1 MVAACVAACA
11 GRIPRDSYGV
21 AALEVRGAEHMDE
34 AAIAACLATHP
45 RERFGIVFGSA
56 PDPRCGDPPFN
67 ASRYPIELWAWPWT
81 EWPLF
86 NETAFE
92 RDRDRI
98 ERWYAA
104 RGYYDARVVNTQLR
118 RDEEEREIEVL
129 FSVREGEPV
138 LVVRIHLHGLDKLP
152 AGVREQVR
160 DAIELELGE
169 PFDEAFYERSKRV
182 TLEVLQEASYARA
195 EVTGDVSL
203 DPVQKLARVELRYKP
218 GPTCRFGDVTIEGE
232 GSLPAAPIKSAAA
245 IEAGEPFSLA
255 AMRDAR
261 LAIFA
266 LGPFASVDV
275 EHTMRPDSP
284 VADVQIRVMAA
295 RSFRYGVGIG
305 MAAGEIN
312 PPLADLS
319 TTINQQQWDVHLL
332 GKIEHRNFL
341 GGMRNL
347 KIEERPRLIFDA
359 PFPATEDR
367 SSGTKRGPPSIGN
380 LVTLELRQPAFA
392 EARTT
397 LVLRARWDRGPD
409 PYGGGFA
416 RDDIVAGIGPERRF
430 FEGKLLVSTSVNT
443 DLFLPIDDK
452 DDPPPYPNTELVYM
466 HHVGQL
472 DLRDDSRNTTR
483 GAFFA
488 LGVQH
493 GGYFLP
499 GDWNYVR
506 VTEDTRGYLPLP
518 GGLVLAARLKLGI
531 MAVTSSTIGV
541 PRRASETEDDDAIE
555 ARRYL
560 ENLAAYGP
568 LEHRLRGGGS
578 NSVRGYAP
586 NTLGDVEVLA
596 GRLITGGLRQW
607 ETSVEL
613 RVPITQSFGTVLF
626 VDAGDVSRSTGYRFD
641 HPQASLGIG
650 LRYRT
655 IVGPLR
661 LDFALAP
668 DDLQVFGVDERVR
681 SGVEQ
686 STFFGLDGA
695 VSFTIGEAF

>member
-1 MVAACVAACA
+1 VSVTCAAWLAACA
-11 GRIPRDSYGV
+11 EAIPKNSYGV
-21 AALEVRGAEHMDE
+21 ASLEIRGAEHMDE

-56 PDPRCGDPPFN
+56 ADPRCGQPPFN

-92 RDRDRI
+92 RDSDRI

-104 RGYYDARVVNTQLR
+104 RGYYDALVVDTHVLR
-118 RDEEEREIEVL
+118 NEEDREVEVL

-138 LVVRIHLHGLDKLP
+138 LVVRIHLHGLDELP
-152 AGVREQVR
+152 VDVREQVR

-169 PFDEAFYERSKRV
+169 PFDEAFYDRSKRAA
-182 TLEVLQEASYARA
+182 LEVLQEASYARA
-195 EVTGDVSL
+195 EVEGAVSL
-203 DPVQKLARVELRYKP
+203 DPKQKLARVELRFTP
-218 GPTCRFGDVTIEGE
+218 GPTCRFGDVTLEGE
-232 GSLPAAPIKSAAA
+232 RSLPARPIKAAAA
-245 IEAGEPFSLA
+245 IEPGTPFSLA

-275 EHTMRPDSP
+275 DHTMRPESP
-284 VADVQIRVMAA
+284 VADVQIRVMPA

-305 MAAGEIN
+305 LAAGEIN
-312 PPLADLS
+312 PPLTDLS
-319 TTINQQQWDVHLL
+319 TSINQSQWDVHLL

-347 KIEERPRLIFDA
+347 KIEERPRLIFDSS
-359 PFPATEDR
+359 FPR
-367 SSGTKRGPPSIGN
+367 TKDPAIGN
-380 LVTLELRQPAFA
+380 LITLELRQPAFA

-409 PYGGGFA
+409 PYGGDFR

-443 DLFLPIDDK
+443 DLFLPIDD
-452 DDPPPYPNTELVYM
+452 DPDEDPPYPNTELVYM

-488 LGVQH
+488 VGVQH

-506 VTEDTRGYLPLP
+506 LTEDSRGYLPLP
-518 GGLVLAARLKLGI
+518 GGLVLAARLKLGF

-541 PRRASETEDDDAIE
+541 PRESASESDDE
-555 ARRYL
+555 SERRRYL
-560 ENLAAYGP
+560 ANLAAYGP

-586 NTLGDVEVLA
+586 NTLGDVEELA
-596 GRLITGGLRQW
+596 GRLITGGLRLW
-607 ETSVEL
+607 ESSVEL

-641 HPQASLGIG
+641 HPQTSLGIG

-668 DDLQVFGVDERVR
+668 DELQVFGVDERVR

>member
-1 MVAACVAACA
+1 
-11 GRIPRDSYGV
+11 
-21 AALEVRGAEHMDE
+21 MDE

-45 RERFGIVFGSA
+45 RERFGFVLGGA
-56 PDPRCGDPPFN
+56 VDPRCGDPPFN
-67 ASRYPIELWAWPWT
+67 ASRTPVELWPWPWT

-92 RDRDRI
+92 RDQDRI

-104 RGYYDARVVNTQLR
+104 RGYYDARVTDSHLLR
-118 RDEEEREIEVL
+118 DDEDREIEVL
-129 FSVREGEPV
+129 FHVHEGEPV
-138 LVVRIHLHGLDKLP
+138 LVVRIELLGLEDLP
-152 AGVREQVR
+152 QDVRDQVRE
-160 DAIELELGE
+160 ALELELGE
-169 PFDEAFYERSKRV
+169 PFDEAFYDRSKRA

-195 EVTGDVSL
+195 TVEGSVSL
-203 DPVQKLARVELRYKP
+203 DPVQKLARVQLLYTP
-218 GPTCRFGDVTIEGE
+218 GPTCRFGDVTIEGQQ
-232 GSLPAAPIKSAAA
+232 SLPPRPINAAAA
-245 IEAGEPFSLA
+245 IERGDPFSLSA
-255 AMRDAR
+255 LRDAR

-266 LGPFASVDV
+266 LGPFASVEI
-275 EHTMRPDSP
+275 EHTMRPDSA
-284 VADVQIRVMAA
+284 VADVQIRVMPA
-295 RSFRYGVGIG
+295 RSFRFGVGIG
-305 MAAGEIN
+305 LAAGEIN

-319 TTINQQQWDVHLL
+319 TSANPAQWDVHLL

-347 KIEERPRLIFDA
+347 KIEDRPRLIFDSR
-359 PFPATEDR
+359 FPGLRAEGRKSEKPT
-367 SSGTKRGPPSIGN
+367 IGN
-380 LVTLELRQPAFA
+380 LVTLELRQPGFA

-409 PYGGGFA
+409 AYGGAFA

-430 FEGKLLVSTSVNT
+430 FEGKVLVGSSVNT
-443 DLFLPIDDK
+443 DLFQPIDD
-452 DDPPPYPNTELVYM
+452 DAPYPNTELVYM
-466 HHVGQL
+466 HHLGQL
-472 DLRDDSRNTTR
+472 DLRDDARNTTS

-488 LGVQH
+488 VGVQH

-506 VTEDTRGYLPLP
+506 LTEDTRGYLPLP
-518 GGLVLAARLKLGI
+518 GGLVLAGRLKFGF
-531 MAVTSSTIGV
+531 MHVSGSTISV
-541 PRRASETEDDDAIE
+541 PRDAE
-555 ARRYL
+555 GEQRRYL

-586 NTLGDVEVLA
+586 NTLGDVEELA
-596 GRLITGGLRQW
+596 GRLITGGLRLW

-613 RVPITQSFGTVLF
+613 RVPVTQSFGAVLF

-641 HPQASLGIG
+641 HPQTSLGVG

-668 DDLQVFGVDERVR
+668 KNLQVFGPDERVR
-681 SGVEQ
+681 SGVDQ
-686 STFFGLDGA
+686 STIFGQNGS

>member
-1 MVAACVAACA
+1 
-11 GRIPRDSYGV
+11 
-21 AALEVRGAEHMDE
+21 MDE

-45 RERFGIVFGSA
+45 RERFGFVLGGA
-56 PDPRCGDPPFN
+56 ADPRCGDPPFN
-67 ASRYPIELWAWPWT
+67 ASRMPVELWAWPWT
-81 EWPLF
+81 NWPLF

-104 RGYYDARVVNTQLR
+104 RGYYDARVVNSQLR
-118 RDEEEREIEVL
+118 RNEEDREIEVS

-138 LVVRIHLHGLDKLP
+138 LVVRLELLGLDELP
-152 AGVREQVR
+152 QAVREQVY
-160 DAIELELGE
+160 DALELELGE
-169 PFDEAFYERSKRV
+169 PFDEAFYDRSKRA

-195 EVTGDVSL
+195 TVEGSVTL
-203 DPVQKLARVELRYKP
+203 DPQQKLARVQLRYAP
-218 GPTCRFGDVTIEGE
+218 GPTCRFGDVTIDGNQ
-232 GSLPAAPIKSAAA
+232 SLPSAPVKAAAA
-245 IEAGEPFSLA
+245 IESGDPFSLS

-266 LGPFASVDV
+266 LGPFASVDI
-275 EHTMRPDSP
+275 EHTMRPESP
-284 VADVQIRVMAA
+284 VADVQIRVMPA

-305 MAAGEIN
+305 LAAGEIN
-312 PPLADLS
+312 PPLTDLS
-319 TTINQQQWDVHLL
+319 VSSNQKQWDVHLL

-347 KIEERPRLIFDA
+347 QIEERPRLIFDA
-359 PFPATEDR
+359 QFPR
-367 SSGTKRGPPSIGN
+367 TKEPDGAKPSIGN

-392 EARTT
+392 EPRTT

-409 PYGGGFA
+409 PYGGVFS

-430 FEGKLLVSTSVNT
+430 FEGKLLVSTSINT
-443 DLFLPIDDK
+443 DLFLPIDSDA
-452 DDPPPYPNTELVYM
+452 PYPDTELVYM

-472 DLRDDSRNTTR
+472 DLRDDARNTTR

-506 VTEDTRGYLPLP
+506 LTEDTRGYLPLP
-518 GGLVLAARLKLGI
+518 GGLVLAARLKLGF
-531 MAVTSSTIGV
+531 MRVSSSTIGV
-541 PRRASETEDDDAIE
+541 PREAEGETVAQREQ
-555 ARRYL
+555 RLYL
-560 ENLAAYGP
+560 ANLAAYGP

-586 NTLGDVEVLA
+586 NTLGDVERLA
-596 GRLITGGLRQW
+596 GRLITGGLRLW

-613 RVPITQSFGTVLF
+613 RVPVTQSFGAVF
-626 VDAGDVSRSTGYRFD
+626 FADAGDVSRSTGYRFD
-641 HPQASLGIG
+641 HPQTSLGFG

-661 LDFALAP
+661 LDFAFAP
-668 DDLQVFGVDERVR
+668 PALQVFGADERVR
-681 SGVEQ
+681 SGVDQ
-686 STFFGLDGA
+686 SSIFGLDGA
-695 VSFTIGEAF
+695 VNFTIGEAF